1 MMTLWGGVNCPSGM
15 KRCDPS
21 KFA

>member
-15 KRCDPS
+15 KRRDPS